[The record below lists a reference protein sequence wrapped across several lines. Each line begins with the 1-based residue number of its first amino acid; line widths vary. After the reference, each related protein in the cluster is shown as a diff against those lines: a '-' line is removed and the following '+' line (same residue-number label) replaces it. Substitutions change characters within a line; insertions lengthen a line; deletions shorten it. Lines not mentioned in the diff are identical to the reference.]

1 MAVIAVPPQI
11 DDPAATK
18 KVNFL
23 SILKT
28 LPTRRTSKKIA
39 ITKIDIVKKYVLVIS
54 IASNKFIDKPKKII
68 PV

>member
-1 MAVIAVPPQI
+1 MPPQI

-28 LPTRRTSKKIA
+28 LPTRRTSKKIT
-39 ITKIDIVKKYVLVIS
+39 ITKIDIVNRYVCSMNVEPPIKK
-54 IASNKFIDKPKKII
+54 FQ
-68 PV
+68 